1 MNRLIASQPKGED
14 GNPNVIEIDASKESL
29 EQMRIKT
36 ID

>member
-1 MNRLIASQPKGED
+1 MQSQPKEANPTPTA
-14 GNPNVIEIDASKESL
+14 NPNVIEIDASKESL